1 MRDEAIGE
9 VARDLV
15 RECIAVGRAEGAVLA
30 DDLVESVIQG
40 YRQGAPDSVNSIQ
53 ADRQAGRPME
63 IDARNGVIVRL
74 GRKHGIATPCNQMAV
89 ALLEAMARPASR

>member
-1 MRDEAIGE
+1 VLEDALLAG
-9 VARDLV
+9 VVQAY
-15 RECIAVGRAEGAVLA
+15 RAAP
-30 DDLVESVIQG
+30 
-40 YRQGAPDSVNSIQ
+40 PDSVNSMQ

-89 ALLEAMARPASR
+89 ALLEAMSRTPTL